1 MDILSHDQASSSWSS
16 LKTRKAEFRDRLG
29 YDDVSVRRRLL
40 QAALLV
46 LAVLGIILGAM
57 NGEIRI
63 VITKAVNVCLEC
75 IGIG

>member
-1 MDILSHDQASSSWSS
+1 MNVHA
-16 LKTRKAEFRDRLG
+16 
-29 YDDVSVRRRLL
+29 RLL
-40 QAALLV
+40 RAALLV

-57 NGEIRI
+57 NGEVRI